1 MAPGAPEHKTRDNL
15 DYKNIMNLKQLQIM
29 ALSGCL
35 ALAASGQAQA
45 LDFTFNVTNTLGNV
59 SGSFS
64 GIVYGLTDNA
74 TGPATDVVVTSFP
87 ASLDSVVGSAPI
99 DFLGTDWMVKTN
111 SFTVTDGQITAG
123 GFQSDYTVG
132 EGYAYLDLG
141 SDDNALEL
149 DNNYY
154 NAYIYTSS
162 GIAKDNFNSYATPEP
177 TTLALAG
184 LGGAALLLR
193 KRK

>member
-1 MAPGAPEHKTRDNL
+1 
-15 DYKNIMNLKQLQIM
+15 MNLKHFKM
-29 ALSGCL
+29 MTLSGCL

-59 SGSFS
+59 SGSYS

-74 TGPATDVVVTSFP
+74 TGPATDVVITSFP
-87 ASLDSVVGSAPI
+87 GSLNSVAGSAPI
-99 DFLGTDWMVKTN
+99 DFFGSSWTVRDN
-111 SFTVTDGQITAG
+111 SFTVADGQITAG
-123 GFQSDYTVG
+123 GFNSVYKLG

-162 GIAKDNFNSYATPEP
+162 GIAPDHFNSYATPEP